1 MIPDRRQYSL
11 SKDQPILQEARRR
24 KKGRTIDRDAL
35 EVEFWTK
42 FPLEKFC
49 TYRTL
54 HASLPRGET
63 RLHAQFA
70 A

>member
-24 KKGRTIDRDAL
+24 KKGKAVDREAL

-42 FPLEKFC
+42 FPLEKF
-49 TYRTL
+49 
-54 HASLPRGET
+54 ARGWQREVAKQT
-63 RLHAQFA
+63 ARA